1 MIAKIDG
8 IQILKGGIPKITLLF
23 EPSQK
28 AEVVALPEVIEI
40 YPEGR
45 VITLDE
51 RASEKFVAI
60 MNDLDA
66 VLNKYRNRPDA
77 PTVGGE
83 HAGSLYE

>member
-1 MIAKIDG
+1 MLAKIDG
-8 IQILKGGIPKITLLF
+8 IQILKGGIPKVTLLF

-45 VITLDE
+45 IITLDE
-51 RASEKFVAI
+51 RASEKFAAI

-66 VLNKYRNRPDA
+66 VLNKHRNQPDM
-77 PTVGGE
+77 PSSGGE
-83 HAGSLYE
+83 HAGSLY